1 VYDSADHAPII
12 GTFDTA
18 HICRQMRLDPC
29 PLFVAQP
36 EQISAHQSFPPNTNQ
51 YRIVEAQRLMSS
63 DPSIT
68 VALSD
73 DF

>member
-29 PLFVAQP
+29 PLFVAAHFGDRERRFHP
-36 EQISAHQSFPPNTNQ
+36 MVSARF
-51 YRIVEAQRLMSS
+51 I
-63 DPSIT
+63 
-68 VALSD
+68 
-73 DF
+73 